1 MTGKVTIIFN
11 DDGCDSY
18 TLGGREIA
26 LDNSV
31 KGTVSDVESALVEE
45 GFKVS
50 VLPLTPDKNDSLGA
64 FVAGL
69 KASAGSMVFNLC
81 EGAFGKSALEM
92 HIAALLELY
101 GARFTGSGPLALG
114 LSLNKGLTKDI
125 LSGSGITTPEY
136 AVMNEIPARLKKNL
150 KFPLI
155 VKPLREDASIGID
168 SGAVVKTMKELKKRV
183 DFIIEKYLQPAIV
196 EEYVDGREF
205 NIAVMG
211 NGRSVRALPPSEIEF
226 VDYPEG
232 VPRICCYEAKWVEE
246 SPFYNKTVPRC
257 PADIPEGLT
266 AELQSVAVRAYG
278 AIGCRDY
285 ARVDV
290 RVGTD
295 GNIKVLEVNPNPDI
309 SADAGF
315 ARAGKA
321 SGLAYPRLI
330 SEIVKTAFER
340 YSLEDKRD
348 KDAAHC

>member
-18 TLGGREIA
+18 LLDGREIA

-31 KGTVSDVESALVEE
+31 SGTVADVEAALVGE
-45 GFKVS
+45 GYKVS
-50 VLPLTPDKNDSLGA
+50 TLPLTPGKGDSLGA

-69 KASAGSMVFNLC
+69 KASSGSMVFNLC

-136 AVMNEIPARLKKNL
+136 AVMDEIPARLKKNL

-183 DFIIEKYLQPAIV
+183 DFILERYLQPAIV

-232 VPRICCYEAKWVEE
+232 VARICCYEAKWVED

-257 PADIPEGLT
+257 PADIPEGLR
-266 AELQSVAVRAYG
+266 ADLQSVAVRAYG

-290 RVGTD
+290 RVGED